1 MRLERAKTTAQPNY
15 FMEFGINLSKEGDEL
30 SKEMEDL
37 AEKIK
42 DTLKD
47 ILDKIADLNLPNP
60 FDDLPDD
67 LAEAFAKWAG
77 INRSGFHY
85 FYDPIVLDLD
95 GDGIETIA
103 YDKLKKA
110 VFDHDGMVTTQ
121 RALFNHNNISILAI
135 NEEERWAA

>member
-1 MRLERAKTTAQPNY
+1 MSGVHI
-15 FMEFGINLSKEGDEL
+15 FGYCNLL
-30 SKEMEDL
+30 Y
-37 AEKIK
+37 
-42 DTLKD
+42 
-47 ILDKIADLNLPNP
+47 
-60 FDDLPDD
+60 
-67 LAEAFAKWAG
+67 FAKWAG

-95 GDGIETIA
+95 GDGIETIT